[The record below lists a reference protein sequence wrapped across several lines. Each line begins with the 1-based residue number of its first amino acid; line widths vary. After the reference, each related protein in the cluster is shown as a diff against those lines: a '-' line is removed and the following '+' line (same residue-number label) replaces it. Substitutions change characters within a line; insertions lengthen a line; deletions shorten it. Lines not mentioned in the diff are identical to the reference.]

1 MGGRICYIAKDIQEK
16 GDQMP
21 LTEAQFKGPTAP
33 LLRAT
38 IGQHLDEVAARD
50 PDHPALVMPQQD
62 IRWNYGT
69 FVEEVNRL
77 ATGLLSLGIKPGDRL
92 GIWSPNRFEWVIT
105 QFATAK
111 IGAIM
116 VCVNPAYRLYELEYA
131 LNIVEC
137 KAIISAHS
145 FKTSMYLDMLYEL
158 APELKSCEPGGLSSK
173 KLPHLKTVI
182 RMGQDKSP
190 GMFNFPDVC
199 DMGTATEADQL
210 AQLHTRLKATDAINI
225 QFTSGTTGMPK
236 GATLT
241 HTNIL
246 NNAYY
251 AGQSMNLTKDDRLCI
266 PVPMYHC
273 FGMVL
278 GTLVCVSHGAT
289 MVLPGEVFD
298 PVQTLT
304 VAAEEKCT
312 ALHGVPTMFIAELDL
327 ANFKDYDL
335 RCLRTG
341 IIAGSTCPIELM
353 RRLIDDMDLTE
364 IVIGYG
370 QTECSPIN
378 TMTAIDDSLE
388 ARVTTVGVA
397 HTNWEQKI
405 ISENGSTAGIGETG
419 EVCSRGYGVMQG
431 YWGDPE
437 RTAETIDKD
446 GWLHSG
452 DLGEMDKNG
461 YVKITGRI
469 KDMIIRGGENIY
481 PREIEEYLYTHPA
494 IQEVQVFGVPHAKYG
509 EQVCAW
515 VQVKE
520 GKELTEDD
528 IKEFCQGQIT
538 HFKIP
543 QYIKL
548 VDEFPMTVTGKMQKF
563 VMRDETVKELASTA

>member
-1 MGGRICYIAKDIQEK
+1 MA
-16 GDQMP
+16 
-21 LTEAQFKGPTAP
+21 LTKAQFKGRTAP
-33 LLRAT
+33 LLTAT

-50 PDHPALVMPQQD
+50 PEHLALIMPHQD
-62 IRWNYGT
+62 IRWSYGT

-77 ATGLLSLGIKPGDRL
+77 ATGLLHLGLEPGDRI
-92 GIWSPNRFEWVIT
+92 GIWSPNRYEWVVT

-131 LNIVEC
+131 LNKVEC
-137 KAIISAHS
+137 KAIISAPS
-145 FKTSMYLDMLYEL
+145 FKTSMYLDMLYDL
-158 APELKSCEPGGLSSK
+158 APELNDCDPGKLLSA

-182 RMGQDKSP
+182 RMGDDESS
-190 GMFNFPDVC
+190 GMFNFGDVC
-199 DMGTATEADQL
+199 AMGRQDESDRLAELAT
-210 AQLHTRLKATDAINI
+210 TLKATDAINI
-225 QFTSGTTGMPK
+225 QFTSGTTGTPK

-251 AGQSMNLTKDDRLCI
+251 GGQSMNLTAEDRICI

-278 GTLVCVSHGAT
+278 GTLICVSHGAT
-289 MVLPGEVFD
+289 MVLPGEVFE

-327 ANFKDYDL
+327 PDFKEYDL
-335 RCLRTG
+335 SSLRTG

-405 ISENGSTAGIGETG
+405 ISEDGSTAAIGETG
-419 EVCSRGYGVMQG
+419 EICSRGYGVMQG

-437 RTAETIDKD
+437 RTAETIDNE

-452 DLGEMDKNG
+452 DLGEMDENG
-461 YVKITGRI
+461 YVKVTGRI

-481 PREIEEYLYTHPA
+481 PREIEEYLYTHPL
-494 IQEVQVFGVPHAKYG
+494 IQEVQVFGIPHPKYG

-515 VQVKE
+515 VQVKN
-520 GKELTEDD
+520 GKDLTIEE
-528 IKEFCQGQIT
+528 IKEYCQGQIT

-543 QYIKL
+543 HYIKL

-563 VMRDETVKELASTA
+563 VMRDETVKELEAMA